1 VLKLRRS
8 KIKSFYDL
16 GVFLQLEGNNVIH
29 ATPETIFAAMQDPAV
44 LAKCV
49 PGVKSLEPDGEGV
62 FKGALEVSLGPV
74 KGVFNGKVSIVEKLP
89 PQALTLK
96 VEMRAPIGVASA
108 VGRITLYP
116 EPDGTTRVHWM
127 GEPKLGGM
135 IASVGARLLGGVAKA
150 QADLFFA
157 SLEQELSGA

>member
-1 VLKLRRS
+1 V
-8 KIKSFYDL
+8 
-16 GVFLQLEGNNVIH
+16 QLEGTNIIH
-29 ATPETIFAAMQDPAV
+29 ATPEAIFSAMQNPTI

-49 PGVKSLEPDGEGV
+49 PGVKSLEPDGEDA

-74 KGVFNGKVSIVEKLP
+74 KGVFNGKVSVVDKLP
-89 PQALTLK
+89 NQALTLK
-96 VEMRAPIGVASA
+96 VEMRAPVGIASA
-108 VGRITLYP
+108 VGRITLSP
-116 EPDGTTRVHWM
+116 EDNGATRVHWA

-157 SLEQELSGA
+157 SLEKELGSGESS

>member
-1 VLKLRRS
+1 LE
-8 KIKSFYDL
+8 
-16 GVFLQLEGNNVIH
+16 LEGSNTIH
-29 ATPETIFAAMQDPAV
+29 ATPEAIFRAIQDPAI

-49 PGVKSLEPDGEGV
+49 PGVKTLEPDGEDA

-74 KGVFNGKVSIVEKLP
+74 KGVFNGKVSILEKQP
-89 PQALTLK
+89 NQALTLK
-96 VEMRAPIGVASA
+96 VEMRAPVGVASA
-108 VGRITLYP
+108 VGRITLFLQD
-116 EPDGTTRVHWM
+116 DGTTKVDWS

-157 SLEQELSGA
+157 SLEKQLGGELESLTK